1 MSTDAVSTD
10 AAGEMRLG
18 PFRVC
23 ADEERVLRY
32 RRETG
37 FVDSREKIVPVAFPG
52 VWMTTSAVGDAI
64 RDALAGE
71 DSIAVHES
79 QSFQYAAPLRVGE
92 SYDLSVSLRREA
104 SPPRLV
110 LNASVTTPAGEPRL
124 RAETLLR
131 IVPRPK
137 QAGEAP

>member
-1 MSTDAVSTD
+1 MSTDC
-10 AAGEMRLG
+10 GEEMRLG

-23 ADEERVLRY
+23 VDEERVLRY

-37 FVDSREKIVPVAFPG
+37 FVESPEKIVPVAFPG
-52 VWMTTSAVGDAI
+52 VWMTTSEIGEAI
-64 RDALAGE
+64 RVALAGE
-71 DSIAVHES
+71 GAVAVHES
-79 QSFQYAAPLRVGE
+79 QSFHYSAPLRVGE

-104 SPPRLV
+104 TPPRLV
-110 LNASVTTPAGEPRL
+110 LSANLATLAGETRM

-137 QAGEAP
+137 SMGDAP